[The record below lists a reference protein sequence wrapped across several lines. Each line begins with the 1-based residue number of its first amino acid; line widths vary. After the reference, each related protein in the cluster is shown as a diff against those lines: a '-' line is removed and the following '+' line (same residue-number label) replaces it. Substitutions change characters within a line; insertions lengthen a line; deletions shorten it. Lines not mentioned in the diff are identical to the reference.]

1 MSLMLPCMLYLT
13 VDPFVPVQSFAQFHH
28 RGIHLEMRK
37 CVVLQLIRTFLVE
50 PPKRKDSGEGS
61 GRMRVYRGR
70 GIYRSELYML
80 EK

>member
-1 MSLMLPCMLYLT
+1 MLPLMFCLT
-13 VDPFVPVQSFAQFHH
+13 VDPFVPTQSFGQSH
-28 RGIHLEMRK
+28 RHGIHHEMRK

-61 GRMRVYRGR
+61 VRMRVYRGR
-70 GIYRSELYML
+70 GIYRSELHML